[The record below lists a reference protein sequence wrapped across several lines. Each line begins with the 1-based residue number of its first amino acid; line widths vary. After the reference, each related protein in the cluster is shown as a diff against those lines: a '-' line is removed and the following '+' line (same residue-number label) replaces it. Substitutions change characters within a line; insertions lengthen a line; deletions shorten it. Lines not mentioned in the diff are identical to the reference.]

1 MMLSRAADCL
11 AASVFKI
18 QGRGVKKYQVHS
30 LEKILPLAKDLFL
43 ISSFTHRG
51 ENPAISG

>member
-1 MMLSRAADCL
+1 MLSRAADCL